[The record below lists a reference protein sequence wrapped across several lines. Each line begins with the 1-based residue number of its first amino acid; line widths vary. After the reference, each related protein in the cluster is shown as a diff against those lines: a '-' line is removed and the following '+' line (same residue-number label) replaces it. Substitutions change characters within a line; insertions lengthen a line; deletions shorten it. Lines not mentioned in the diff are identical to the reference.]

1 MKKITLIIIA
11 FAAFAFAGC
20 TATREANTNMTT
32 NANAAT
38 NANTATVVN
47 KTEEAKPA
55 DTTASSDTAGM
66 DSPTATMGVFFEAL
80 KKKDNDTIKKCLSK
94 ASLAKLEEAAAAG
107 KTTIDQIIS
116 EGEDMSK
123 KKTPAVRNEKID
135 GDSATLEVEDEETK
149 KWDTV
154 MFVKEDGAW
163 KIALD
168 KMQS

>member
-1 MKKITLIIIA
+1 MIIA

-20 TATREANTNMTT
+20 TATREANTNTTT

-38 NANTATVVN
+38 NANTAIVDN
-47 KTEEAKPA
+47 KTEEATSA
-55 DTTASSDTAGM
+55 DTTASSSAVAM
-66 DSPTATMGVFFEAL
+66 NSPTATMGIFFEAL
-80 KKKDNDTIKKCLSK
+80 KKKDNETIKKCLSK
-94 ASLAKLEEAAAAG
+94 SSLVILEESAKDG

-116 EGEDMSK
+116 EGEDMSQ
-123 KKTPAVRNEKID
+123 KKTPAVRNEKIE
-135 GDSATLEVEDEETK
+135 GDSATLEVEDEKTK

-154 MFVKEDGAW
+154 PFVKEDGVW